1 MARRLEPQDL
11 EDRIDCYGEFERTDP
26 VCLAHCSL
34 NFQCAAHR
42 ERIFD
47 LKLRDESLD
56 EVGCPH
62 RA

>member
-1 MARRLEPQDL
+1 MARRLESQDL
-11 EDRIDCYGEFERTDP
+11 EDRIDCFGEFERTDP

-34 NFQCAAHR
+34 NFECAAHR

-47 LKLRDESLD
+47 LKLRDDSLE